1 MFVEHLEA
9 NMCVH
14 YHSIKIV
21 WLLILCLVQK
31 DGIFAKLFFNILSFA
46 KLLNCTFFNGYR
58 HSFKNSST
66 NNHYPLKQ
74 IENFKTPFCKV
85 LYWTLEKKYI
95 VKGTYI

>member
-31 DGIFAKLFFNILSFA
+31 DGILAKLFFNILSFA

-58 HSFKNSST
+58 HSFKNSS
-66 NNHYPLKQ
+66 NKHYYPLKQ

>member
-46 KLLNCTFFNGYR
+46 AKLLNCTFF
-58 HSFKNSST
+58 
-66 NNHYPLKQ
+66 
-74 IENFKTPFCKV
+74 
-85 LYWTLEKKYI
+85 
-95 VKGTYI
+95 

>member
-46 KLLNCTFFNGYR
+46 KLLNCTFLLMA
-58 HSFKNSST
+58 T
-66 NNHYPLKQ
+66 ATPLKILQ
-74 IENFKTPFCKV
+74 T
-85 LYWTLEKKYI
+85 T
-95 VKGTYI
+95 TTH